1 MYSLFVGFWPGLHII
16 YDKYLTNIYDNQE
29 VKEKIVRNA
38 ISFTNCIGTMLFC
51 MCYYITQNEILF
63 NLLTI
68 IPLMFYIYDTYFIL
82 NKKLVNEYNYIIHHI
97 LTIVYFEKVYLV
109 YHQHRNEL
117 LTILFMLE
125 ISNIPIYL
133 VYHMLQEL
141 KLEPDNIKLQNKLYT
156 LKKIQLGIYGPLRI
170 IYVPYFFHKHQE
182 LFPRSAE
189 LLAILFYMIGCYW
202 FSNQCLHFIK
212 NSKKNIKDIKDK

>member
-1 MYSLFVGFWPGLHII
+1 
-16 YDKYLTNIYDNQE
+16 
-29 VKEKIVRNA
+29 
-38 ISFTNCIGTMLFC
+38 
-51 MCYYITQNEILF
+51 
-63 NLLTI
+63 
-68 IPLMFYIYDTYFIL
+68 
-82 NKKLVNEYNYIIHHI
+82 
-97 LTIVYFEKVYLV
+97 
-109 YHQHRNEL
+109 
-117 LTILFMLE
+117 MLE

-182 LFPRSAE
+182 LFPPV
-189 LLAILFYMIGCYW
+189 LPKLFAILFYMIGCYW

-212 NSKKNIKDIKDK
+212 NRKNTVKSFKIT